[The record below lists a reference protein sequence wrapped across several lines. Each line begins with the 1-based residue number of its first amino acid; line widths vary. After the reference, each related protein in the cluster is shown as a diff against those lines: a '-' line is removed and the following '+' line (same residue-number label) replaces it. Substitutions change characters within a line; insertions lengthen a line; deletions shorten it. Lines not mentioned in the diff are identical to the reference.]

1 MIVRISNEAQYRL
14 GDDLHGQLNGLDDD
28 VVAAVDADDEDR
40 FHEAYEELLRF
51 VRGHGTKLA
60 DDDLHGSQYIF
71 PPADLT
77 FVEARETGHFDGE
90 GLIPD
95 TDAQPDPAA

>member
-1 MIVRISNEAQYRL
+1 VIVRISNEAQYRL
-14 GDDLHGQLNGLDDD
+14 DDTLHARLNELDDA

-40 FHEAYEELLRF
+40 FHETYEELLRF
-51 VRGHGTKLA
+51 VRGEGGQVA
-60 DDDLHGSQYIF
+60 DDDLEPSEFIF

-77 FVEARETGHFDGE
+77 FVEARNAGLFEGA

-95 TDAQPDPAA
+95 PDPDPAGA

>member
-14 GDDLHGQLNGLDDD
+14 GDDLHAQLNGLDDD
-28 VVAAVDADDEDR
+28 VITAVEADDEDR
-40 FHEAYEELLRF
+40 FHESYEELLRF
-51 VRGHGTKLA
+51 VRENGTQLA
-60 DDDLHGSQYIF
+60 DDDLHPSEVIL

-77 FVEARETGHFDGE
+77 FVEAREGGHLDGE

-95 TDAQPDPAA
+95 LDQAPDAA